1 MKPRQKEKKF
11 HIIRLLV
18 TLLISAA
25 ILGLGYI
32 LISSLQYWIPSYK
45 NKMTYMGEENVQ
57 MQPLYWNREEEI
69 TIYPWGLY
77 KNDAVTS
84 LAEDDEIFLGEIH
97 ISALLSQ
104 ATQASKETD
113 FVSHFQK
120 VTSNNVPIYFLKDF
134 ECTGYSFSRENS
146 EQSPSIE
153 DKAYNVSNSA
163 VKQTKVVNCAV
174 DQYGQLLYLHVADKD
189 SLQKSADRT
198 QIEEAYN
205 KFTISKESDDTSE
218 GDIINTAAIDLY
230 HLFLSN
236 PYQDKAATAL
246 ENFLNS
252 DNSSY
257 DVVIQDQQILLI
269 YTLDS
274 GYRFIFIYNVPM
286 EQIAGMSLEKLSA

>member
-11 HIIRLLV
+11 HVIGLLV

-84 LAEDDEIFLGEIH
+84 LTEEDEIFLREIH
-97 ISALLSQ
+97 ISSLLNQ
-104 ATQASKETD
+104 ATQANKETD
-113 FVSHFQK
+113 FISYFQK
-120 VTSNNVPIYFLKDF
+120 VTSNNVPVYFLKNF
-134 ECTGYSFSRENS
+134 ECTGYSFARENS

-153 DKAYNVSNSA
+153 EKENHVSNSA

-174 DQYGQLLYLHVADKD
+174 DQYGQLLYLHVADKE

-205 KFTISKESDDTSE
+205 KFTISKEFDDTSE
-218 GDIINTAAIDLY
+218 GDIVDVAATDLY
-230 HLFLSN
+230 HLCLSN
-236 PYQDKAATAL
+236 PYQDKAAAAL
-246 ENFLNS
+246 ETFLTS
-252 DNSSY
+252 DHSSY

-286 EQIAGMSLEKLSA
+286 EQIAGISLEKLSA

>member
-1 MKPRQKEKKF
+1 MKPQQKEKKF
-11 HIIRLLV
+11 HAIRLLI

-25 ILGLGYI
+25 ILGLGYV
-32 LISSLQYWIPSYK
+32 LINSLQYWIPSYK

-77 KNDAVTS
+77 KTDSLTS
-84 LAEDDEIFLGEIH
+84 LTDEDQDFLQKIH
-97 ISALLSQ
+97 ISNLLRQ
-104 ATQASKETD
+104 AVGASKETE

-120 VTSNNVPIYFLKDF
+120 ITSNNVPVYFLKDF
-134 ECTGYSFSRENS
+134 ECTGDLAAEKTFEQASSQENNTS
-146 EQSPSIE
+146 YVP
-153 DKAYNVSNSA
+153 NNT
-163 VKQTKVVNCAV
+163 VKQTKIINCAV
-174 DQYGQLLYLHVADKD
+174 DQYGQLLYLHVADSD
-189 SLQKSADRT
+189 SLQKSVDRT

-205 KFTISKESDDTSE
+205 KFTSSKESDNTSE
-218 GDIINTAAIDLY
+218 DDIVNDAAVDLY

-236 PYQDKAATAL
+236 PYQNKAAAAL
-246 ENFLNS
+246 EEFFNS

-274 GYRFIFIYNVPM
+274 GYRLIFIYNVPM
-286 EQIAGMSLEKLSA
+286 EQIAGISLEKLSA

>member
-45 NKMTYMGEENVQ
+45 YKMTYMGEENVQ

-77 KNDAVTS
+77 KNDALTS
-84 LAEDDEIFLGEIH
+84 LTENDESFLREIH
-97 ISALLSQ
+97 ISTLLSQ
-104 ATQASKETD
+104 ATQGNKETD
-113 FVSHFQK
+113 FISHFQK
-120 VTSNNVPIYFLKDF
+120 VTSNNVPVYFLKDF

-146 EQSPSIE
+146 EQSPSME
-153 DKAYNVSNSA
+153 DKAYHVSNSA

-174 DQYGQLLYLHVADKD
+174 DQYGQLLYLHVADKE

-205 KFTISKESDDTSE
+205 KFTTSKESDDTSE
-218 GDIINTAAIDLY
+218 GDIVNVAATDLY

-236 PYQDKAATAL
+236 PYQDKVATAL
-246 ENFLNS
+246 ENFLTSDTRPADFVDLYPGFRLSVHFYLQCSDGANS
-252 DNSSY
+252 RNE
-257 DVVIQDQQILLI
+257 
-269 YTLDS
+269 
-274 GYRFIFIYNVPM
+274 P
-286 EQIAGMSLEKLSA
+286 